1 LNAINW
7 RRAATYGVIWGLAV
21 AATESLAMPLGDLTV
36 AELLLFEARLMP
48 HLILSGIVLASLT
61 MLLHERLSLKG
72 AAIFLLLFSLFSC
85 LMVLVI
91 GQVPLGIG
99 VSQWWGTEA
108 LPLHTFWRSFSHG
121 GVFFAAYRFSVRS
134 ERTRALLM
142 RAEIAREQSEA
153 ALSAAQLQALQG
165 QVDPAFLI
173 RTLVEV
179 ERRYSVDAA
188 GADRLLHT
196 LVSFLRTAMPA
207 VRSGAST
214 LAAEVALAT
223 DYSRLCSELDEEGP
237 AWRIEVEGSLPEVD
251 FPPLLLLPVL
261 DQLSSGAGPACRGE
275 LRVNQSPGRCTL
287 TLHTAVGYCPGW
299 LPPDLLYRFQVG
311 LRALFNDD
319 WTLGVGNGPASPAF
333 MLTIPLQ
340 QPLPVLVPTPMEVS
354 YG

>member
-1 LNAINW
+1 
-7 RRAATYGVIWGLAV
+7 
-21 AATESLAMPLGDLTV
+21 MPLGALSVTD
-36 AELLLFEARLMP
+36 LLLFEARLVP
-48 HLILSGIVLASLT
+48 HLVVSGIALASLT
-61 MLLHERLSLKG
+61 MLLHDRLSLKG
-72 AAIFLLLFSLFSC
+72 AAIFLLLFSLFST
-85 LMVLVI
+85 LMVLVYE
-91 GQVPLGIG
+91 QVPLGIG
-99 VSQWWGTEA
+99 DSQWWGSEA
-108 LPLHTFWRSFSHG
+108 LPLHTFWSSFTHG

-134 ERTRALLM
+134 ERTRGLLM

-153 ALSAAQLQALQG
+153 VLSAAQLQALQG

-207 VRSGAST
+207 VRSGVST
-214 LAAEVALAT
+214 LAAEVELAT

-237 AWRIEVEGSLPEVD
+237 TWRIEVEGSLPEVD

-261 DQLSSGAGPACRGE
+261 DQLASAAGSKCPAE
-275 LRVNQSPGRCTL
+275 LRVNKNAGRCCL
-287 TLHTAVGYCPGW
+287 TLQTAGSCSPGW
-299 LPPDLLYRFQVG
+299 LPPDLLYRYQVG

-319 WTLGVGNGPASPAF
+319 WTLAAGNSPASPAF

-340 QPLPVLVPTPMEVS
+340 PPVPVPLSTPMEVS